1 MFFSISQV
9 EQAAH
14 YANELK
20 NPQNINNVMT
30 LGIYRTKMRM
40 VIGTVYS
47 KKAFADFW
55 DDVEKKKIARKLWT
69 PEMKNLAERKI
80 AEAPKA
86 PFIFKLSIFGWIFLA
101 GVIALFGMLIYE
113 SVKPAPE
120 KPAEVV
126 AMQQMP
132 QVGDVYFGHFEKR
145 KDKNAVVGTS
155 IGYGWFKVTKVDRDT
170 YALAKSI
177 EMSTHY
183 KPKEQMNSTDFET
196 EAFTNLKL
204 TENTG
209 YSTRF
214 KSTDEL
220 TELTLGYKK

>member
-1 MFFSISQV
+1 M
-9 EQAAH
+9 
-14 YANELK
+14 
-20 NPQNINNVMT
+20 
-30 LGIYRTKMRM
+30 YR
-40 VIGTVYS
+40 YS

-86 PFIFKLSIFGWIFLA
+86 PFIFKLTIFGWIFLA

-120 KPAEVV
+120 KPADLV
-126 AMQQMP
+126 AMEQTP
-132 QVGDVYFGHFEKR
+132 KVGDVYFGHFEKR
-145 KDKNAVVGTS
+145 TDKNAVAGTN
-155 IGYGWFKVTKVDRDT
+155 IGYGWFKVTKVDGDT
-170 YALAKSI
+170 YALAKSTEI
-177 EMSTHY
+177 SNSY
-183 KPKEQMNSTDFET
+183 KPKEQLNSTDFET
-196 EAFTNLKL
+196 DAFTNLKL

-220 TELTLGYKK
+220 TELNLTHKK